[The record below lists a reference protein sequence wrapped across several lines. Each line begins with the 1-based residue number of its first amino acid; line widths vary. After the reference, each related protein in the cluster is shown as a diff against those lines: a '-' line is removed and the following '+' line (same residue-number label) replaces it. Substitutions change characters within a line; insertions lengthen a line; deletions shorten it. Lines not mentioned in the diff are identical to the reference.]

1 MAGSVT
7 CLLGAAGRG
16 SPRGQGF
23 LAAWHTSRASV
34 PRSVPRD
41 SGAETVS
48 FYGTPSQHPLCSA
61 PVAVRV
67 PGEGQET
74 SPLAGRGQMTA
85 FRRCNLPQF
94 SFVSVSAGWK
104 FFFCIHSEGLTAWGS
119 CLRRAEA
126 SSAGDRVNMHG
137 TGTSLGSVRLCLAP
151 TFLLWAVGPNHL
163 ATASVP
169 SLPAVA
175 LDSGPHCSR
184 AGTATASRNIL
195 PSGTNVGSPRVETL

>member
-7 CLLGAAGRG
+7 CLPGAAGRG

-85 FRRCNLPQF
+85 FRRCSLPQF

-104 FFFCIHSEGLTAWGS
+104 FFLRIHSEGLTAWGS
-119 CLRRAEA
+119 CLRGAEA
-126 SSAGDRVNMHG
+126 SSAGDRVNTHG
-137 TGTSLGSVRLCLAP
+137 TGTSSGLRPPLPCPHLLALGCRAQSPGHGLRA
-151 TFLLWAVGPNHL
+151 FF
-163 ATASVP
+163 
-169 SLPAVA
+169 A
-175 LDSGPHCSR
+175 LSGTGQWPPLQQSR
-184 AGTATASRNIL
+184 ARDRQQEHSSLGH
-195 PSGTNVGSPRVETL
+195 

>member
-1 MAGSVT
+1 MAASVT
-7 CLLGAAGRG
+7 CLPGAAGRG
-16 SPRGQGF
+16 SSRGQGF

-48 FYGTPSQHPLCSA
+48 FYGTLSQHPLCSA

-104 FFFCIHSEGLTAWGS
+104 FFLRIHSEGLTAWGS
-119 CLRRAEA
+119 CLGGPRHPPPATALTRTAP
-126 SSAGDRVNMHG
+126 GLP
-137 TGTSLGSVRLCLAP
+137 LGSVCLCLAP
-151 TFLLWAVGPNHL
+151 TFLLWAVGPNHP

-169 SLPAVA
+169 SLPSVAV
-175 LDSGPHCSR
+175 DSGRHCSR
-184 AGTATASRNIL
+184 AGPATASRNIL
-195 PSGTNVGSPRVETL
+195 PLGTNMGSPRVETL